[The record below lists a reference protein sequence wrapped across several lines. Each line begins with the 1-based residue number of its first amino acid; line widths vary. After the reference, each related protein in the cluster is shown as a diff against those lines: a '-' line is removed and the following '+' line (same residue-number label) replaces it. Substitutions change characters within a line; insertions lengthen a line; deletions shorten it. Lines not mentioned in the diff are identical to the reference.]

1 MENTFTIILNDAKPD
16 SWPDIVWTD
25 AKIAGACV
33 LLDNSIHMKSWQKR
47 LRVFHFSNIA
57 NSSIW
62 LPAKCFWDW
71 SNVLRLED
79 LDPNKRNY
87 VIFQTG
93 IKFSAHYIH
102 RMKREKNVCIILYMP
117 DNIHTIGIAK
127 NKEEFYRFCRHY
139 GVDQVYSFD
148 KKDCKLFGA
157 KFFDFYSML
166 PCPIKKDFTDTDLRK
181 KILYV
186 GNCRNKERLD
196 ILHRL
201 YERLNTELH
210 CIFYINGVAET
221 DKKYQDIFYNHPLTY
236 RSVVSLIQQSDAIL
250 EIINGRQAGNTLRF
264 KEAVCYDKLLLTNN
278 QNCQSDKYFSPQY
291 MQVFTDIENIDI
303 PFFNKQAA
311 YNYCGEY
318 SPYRLMEL
326 IVANDTH

>member
-1 MENTFTIILNDAKPD
+1 MQSTFTILITEAQTD
-16 SWPDIVWTD
+16 SWPDIVWAD
-25 AKIAGACV
+25 AKDKGARVC
-33 LLDNSIHMKSWQKR
+33 LDYCRPMNSG
-47 LRVFHFSNIA
+47 LRKLRNIYFSNPA
-57 NSSIW
+57 NRKIW
-62 LPAKCFWDW
+62 LPMKCLWDW
-71 SNVLRLED
+71 SNILKLED
-79 LDPNKRNY
+79 LDPHKRNY
-87 VIFQTG
+87 IIFQTG
-93 IKFSAHYIH
+93 IKFSAHYIKKLKKE
-102 RMKREKNVCIILYMP
+102 RNACIVLYMP

-127 NKEEFYRFCRHY
+127 NKEEFDRFCRHY

-148 KKDCKLFGA
+148 KEDCKLFGA

-166 PCPIKKDFTDTDLRK
+166 PRPIKKDFTDMDLRK

-201 YERLNTELH
+201 YEQLNTELH

-221 DKKYQDIFYNHPLTY
+221 DKKYHGIFYNHPLTY
-236 RSVVSLIQQSDAIL
+236 RSVVSLIQQSDAVL
-250 EIINGRQAGNTLRF
+250 EIINGKQAGNTLRF

-291 MQVFTDIENIDI
+291 MQVFTDIENIDM

-311 YNYCGEY
+311 YNYRGEY

-326 IVANDTH
+326 IVANDTY